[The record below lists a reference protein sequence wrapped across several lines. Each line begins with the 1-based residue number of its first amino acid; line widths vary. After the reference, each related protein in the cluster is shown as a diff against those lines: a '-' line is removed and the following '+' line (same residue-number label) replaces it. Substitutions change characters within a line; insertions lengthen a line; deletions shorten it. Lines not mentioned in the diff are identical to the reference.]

1 MPRASAAQTVLP
13 LGDQS
18 EPEDICGWEQI
29 LSAAFADPNRTS
41 GFLTQAK
48 EAVRAQPGDGL
59 ILLLATTAGLLDH
72 NPERAQLFL
81 KRFSKRYV
89 TISAYHLLRAL
100 ALAEQSKLGLAR
112 SVLQAHQLT
121 NRFDALQHFPG
132 GWTRRAWLFRQYD
145 RIFECDIGGH
155 RKRRTS
161 GTKRS
166 RAQKTKPG
174 EPHRSRLVRA
184 GEAPAALPTPP
195 APAGLPL
202 IDVDI
207 PFTAELDLA
216 PLLSTPHKP
225 PESNGGWY

>member
-13 LGDQS
+13 LGDQP

-59 ILLLATTAGLLDH
+59 ILLLATTAALLDQ
-72 NPERAQLFL
+72 NPERAQVFL

-89 TISAYHLLRAL
+89 AISAYHLLRAL

-121 NRFDALQHFPG
+121 NRFDALLGRGGRGSLVSTTGFSKATSLAVATVLPPTPG
-132 GWTRRAWLFRQYD
+132 GAASN
-145 RIFECDIGGH
+145 GP
-155 RKRRTS
+155 
-161 GTKRS
+161 S
-166 RAQKTKPG
+166 RASHKTG
-174 EPHRSRLVRA
+174 AGWSVMRLRHCPHRLRRLGCR
-184 GEAPAALPTPP
+184 
-195 APAGLPL
+195 
-202 IDVDI
+202 
-207 PFTAELDLA
+207 
-216 PLLSTPHKP
+216 
-225 PESNGGWY
+225 